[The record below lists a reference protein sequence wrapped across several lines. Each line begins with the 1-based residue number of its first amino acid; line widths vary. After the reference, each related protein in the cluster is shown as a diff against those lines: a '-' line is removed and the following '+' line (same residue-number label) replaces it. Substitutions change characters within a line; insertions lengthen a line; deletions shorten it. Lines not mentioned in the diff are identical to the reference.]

1 MKLHTHL
8 LGTFVLT
15 AVLSGCAHSIAVTPD
30 AAKLPTRD
38 NIKPSENVVGYY
50 ISDEERSRRVVTPGG
65 GGDKVEYAPY
75 KELEPGI
82 FRVLNNVF
90 SNVHVLKSEGDTA
103 YLTDNRIAFVIR
115 PQITTNSSSNSAFTW
130 PPTDFTVTINIKAV
144 DSMGKTVWQ
153 DEVVGQGKAEFSEFK
168 SDFSLSA
175 KRASEQALTQ
185 LQAKLQ
191 ASPLMR

>member
-1 MKLHTHL
+1 MQLSNRLATLTLAAL
-8 LGTFVLT
+8 LG
-15 AVLSGCAHSIAVTPD
+15 GCAHPIVITPD

-38 NIKPSENVVGYY
+38 NIKPSANIVGYY
-50 ISDEERSRRVVTPGG
+50 ISEEERGRQVVTPGG

-90 SNVHVLKSEGDTA
+90 ANVHVLKSEGDTA
-103 YLTDNRIAFVIR
+103 YLTDNRIAFVVR
-115 PQITTNSSSNSAFTW
+115 PQITTNSSSGSPFTW
-130 PPTDFTVTINIKAV
+130 PPTDFTVVINIKAV
-144 DSMGKTVWQ
+144 DDAGKTVWQ
-153 DEVVGQGKAEFSEFK
+153 DEAVGQGKAEFSEFK

-185 LQAKLQ
+185 LQTKLL